1 MNFSLPSVIFIL
13 VALVVSVVVAIFT
26 LKLWDETRAEI
37 SVRKIIGST
46 KEQQKRDDLF
56 LSFFKRFSFN
66 KDETKK
72 KLVAAGIYSDF
83 IAQTYYLFKIVPLFL
98 TIGGGLLAVSQE
110 VIDFNEMIL
119 IGAFALIIFVAG
131 PDLYLSSRT
140 NTITRHVSSRL
151 PFLLDLMNV
160 CVHTGMTIEA
170 TLEYLA
176 KELQTVDKYLAFT
189 VNVTVQRSKVIGI
202 EKALE
207 EFYEMV
213 PSSEAQSFVM
223 TLVQSLKFGSS
234 VGQVLGT
241 LATDIRQINM
251 MELEEKIGKLGAKM
265 SIPMIVFI
273 MVPIIILIIAPG
285 IMRMLTDG

>member
-66 KDETKK
+66 KEETKK

-83 IAQTYYLFKIVPLFL
+83 ISQTYYLFKIVPLFL

-223 TLVQSLKFGSS
+223 TLVQSLQFGSS

>member
-1 MNFSLPSVIFIL
+1 MNFSLPSAIFIL
-13 VALVVSVVVAIFT
+13 VALIVSVVVAIFA
-26 LKLWDETRAEI
+26 LKMWDETRAEI

-202 EKALE
+202 EKALG

-223 TLVQSLKFGSS
+223 TLVQSLQFGSS

>member
-1 MNFSLPSVIFIL
+1 MNFSLPSVLFIL
-13 VALVVSVVVAIFT
+13 VALIVSVVVAIFT
-26 LKLWDETRAEI
+26 LKMWDETRAEI
-37 SVRKIIGST
+37 SVRRIIGST
-46 KEQQKRDDLF
+46 KEQQKRDDVF
-56 LSFFKRFSFN
+56 LSFLKRVSFN
-66 KDETKK
+66 KEETKK

-83 IAQTYYLFKIVPLFL
+83 IAETYYLFKIVPLLL

-110 VIDFNEMIL
+110 LIDFNEMML
-119 IGAFALIIFVAG
+119 IGAFALIIFVVG
-131 PDLYLSSRT
+131 PDLYLSSRA
-140 NTITRHVSSRL
+140 NGITRHISSRL

-273 MVPIIILIIAPG
+273 MVPIIVLIIAPG
-285 IMRMLTDG
+285 IMRMMA

>member
-1 MNFSLPSVIFIL
+1 MTFSLPSIIFIL
-13 VALVVSVVVAIFT
+13 VALIVSVVVAIFT
-26 LKLWDETRAEI
+26 LKMWDETRAEI

-46 KEQQKRDDLF
+46 KEQQKRDDVF

-83 IAQTYYLFKIVPLFL
+83 IAQTYYLFKIVPLLL

-110 VIDFNEMIL
+110 LIDFNEMML
-119 IGAFALIIFVAG
+119 IGAFALIIFVVG

-140 NTITRHVSSRL
+140 NSITRHISSRL

-265 SIPMIVFI
+265 SIPMIIFI
-273 MVPIIILIIAPG
+273 MVPIIILIVAPG

>member
-1 MNFSLPSVIFIL
+1 MTFSLPSIIFIL
-13 VALVVSVVVAIFT
+13 VALIVSVVVAIFV
-26 LKLWDETRAEI
+26 LKMWDETRAEI

-223 TLVQSLKFGSS
+223 TLVQSLQFGSS

>member
-1 MNFSLPSVIFIL
+1 MNFSLPSVLFIL
-13 VALVVSVVVAIFT
+13 VALIVSVVVAIFT
-26 LKLWDETRAEI
+26 LKMWDETRAEI
-37 SVRKIIGST
+37 SVRRIIGST
-46 KEQQKRDDLF
+46 KEQQKRDDVF
-56 LSFFKRFSFN
+56 LSFFKRVSFN
-66 KDETKK
+66 KEETKK

-83 IAQTYYLFKIVPLFL
+83 IAETYYLFKIVPLFL

-110 VIDFNEMIL
+110 LIDFNEMML
-119 IGAFALIIFVAG
+119 IGAFALIIFVVG
-131 PDLYLSSRT
+131 PDLYLSSRA
-140 NTITRHVSSRL
+140 NGITRHISSRL

-273 MVPIIILIIAPG
+273 MVPIIVLIIAPG
-285 IMRMLTDG
+285 IMRMMA

>member
-1 MNFSLPSVIFIL
+1 MTFSLPSTIFIL
-13 VALVVSVVVAIFT
+13 VALIVSVVVAIFA
-26 LKLWDETRAEI
+26 LKMWDETRAEI

>member
-1 MNFSLPSVIFIL
+1 MTFSLPSTIFIL
-13 VALVVSVVVAIFT
+13 VALIVSFVVAIFA
-26 LKLWDETRAEI
+26 LKMWDETRAEI

>member
-1 MNFSLPSVIFIL
+1 MNFSLPSIIFIL
-13 VALVVSVVVAIFT
+13 VALVVSVIVAIFT
-26 LKLWDETRAEI
+26 LKMWDETRAEI

-66 KDETKK
+66 KEETKK

-110 VIDFNEMIL
+110 VIDLNEMIL

-131 PDLYLSSRT
+131 PDLYISSRT

-265 SIPMIVFI
+265 SIPMIIFI

-285 IMRMLTDG
+285 IMRMLNDG

>member
-1 MNFSLPSVIFIL
+1 MTFSLPSIIFIL
-13 VALVVSVVVAIFT
+13 VALIVSVVVAIFT
-26 LKLWDETRAEI
+26 LKMWDETRAEI

-83 IAQTYYLFKIVPLFL
+83 IAQTYYLFKIVPLLL

-110 VIDFNEMIL
+110 LIDFNEMML
-119 IGAFALIIFVAG
+119 IGAFALIIFVVG

-140 NTITRHVSSRL
+140 NSITRHISSRL

-189 VNVTVQRSKVIGI
+189 VNVTVQKSKVIGI

-265 SIPMIVFI
+265 SIPMIIFI
-273 MVPIIILIIAPG
+273 MVPIIILIVAPG

>member
-1 MNFSLPSVIFIL
+1 MSLSLSGVIFIS
-13 VALVVSVVVAIFT
+13 VALIISVVVAIFA
-26 LKLWDETRAEI
+26 LKVWDETRAEI

-66 KDETKK
+66 KEETKK

-83 IAQTYYLFKIVPLFL
+83 IAQTYYLFKIIPLFL

-110 VIDFNEMIL
+110 VIDLNEMIL
-119 IGAFALIIFVAG
+119 IGAFALILFVAG

-140 NTITRHVSSRL
+140 NSITRHVSSRL

-223 TLVQSLKFGSS
+223 TLVQSLQFGSS

>member
-1 MNFSLPSVIFIL
+1 MSLSLSGVIFIF
-13 VALVVSVVVAIFT
+13 VALIISVVVAVFA
-26 LKLWDETRAEI
+26 LKVWDETRAEI

-223 TLVQSLKFGSS
+223 TLVQSLQFGSS

>member
-1 MNFSLPSVIFIL
+1 MTFSLPSAIFIL
-13 VALVVSVVVAIFT
+13 VALIVSVVVAIFA
-26 LKLWDETRAEI
+26 LKMWDETRAEI

-83 IAQTYYLFKIVPLFL
+83 ISQTYYLFKIVPLFL

-223 TLVQSLKFGSS
+223 TLVQSLQFGSS

>member
-1 MNFSLPSVIFIL
+1 MNLSLSSVIFIL
-13 VALVVSVVVAIFT
+13 VALVISVVVAIFA
-26 LKLWDETRAEI
+26 LKMWDETRAEMA
-37 SVRKIIGST
+37 VRKIIGST

-66 KDETKK
+66 KEETKK

-110 VIDFNEMIL
+110 VIDLNEMIL
-119 IGAFALIIFVAG
+119 IGAFSLIIFVAG
-131 PDLYLSSRT
+131 PDMYISSRA
-140 NTITRHVSSRL
+140 NRITQHISSRL

-223 TLVQSLKFGSS
+223 TLVQSLQFGSS

-251 MELEEKIGKLGAKM
+251 MDLEEKIGKLGAKM

-273 MVPIIILIIAPG
+273 MLPIIILIIAPG
-285 IMRMLTDG
+285 IMRMF

>member
-1 MNFSLPSVIFIL
+1 MNFSLPNAIFIL
-13 VALVVSVVVAIFT
+13 VALIVSVVVAIFA
-26 LKLWDETRAEI
+26 LKMWDETRAEI

-223 TLVQSLKFGSS
+223 TLVQSLQFGSS

>member
-1 MNFSLPSVIFIL
+1 MRLSLSGVIFIF
-13 VALVVSVVVAIFT
+13 VALIISVVVAIFA
-26 LKLWDETRAEI
+26 LKIWDETRAEI

-66 KDETKK
+66 KEETKK

-83 IAQTYYLFKIVPLFL
+83 IAQTYYLFKIIPLFL

-110 VIDFNEMIL
+110 VIDLNEMIL
-119 IGAFALIIFVAG
+119 IGAFALILFVAG
-131 PDLYLSSRT
+131 PDLYLSSMT
-140 NTITRHVSSRL
+140 NSITRHVSSRL

-223 TLVQSLKFGSS
+223 TLVQSLQFGSS

>member
-1 MNFSLPSVIFIL
+1 MNLSLSSVIFIL
-13 VALVVSVVVAIFT
+13 VALVISIVLAVFA
-26 LKLWDETRAEI
+26 LKMWDETRAEMA
-37 SVRKIIGST
+37 VRKIIGST

-66 KDETKK
+66 KEETKK

-110 VIDFNEMIL
+110 VIDLNEMIL

-131 PDLYLSSRT
+131 PDMYISSRA
-140 NTITRHVSSRL
+140 NRITQHISSRL

-223 TLVQSLKFGSS
+223 TLVQSLQFGSS

-251 MELEEKIGKLGAKM
+251 MDLEEKIGKLGAKM

-273 MVPIIILIIAPG
+273 MLPIIILIIAPG
-285 IMRMLTDG
+285 IMRMF

>member
-1 MNFSLPSVIFIL
+1 MSLSLSGVIFIF
-13 VALVVSVVVAIFT
+13 VALVVSVVVAIFA
-26 LKLWDETRAEI
+26 LKVWDETRAEI

-66 KDETKK
+66 KEETKK

-110 VIDFNEMIL
+110 VIDLNEMIL

-140 NTITRHVSSRL
+140 NSITRHVSSRL

-223 TLVQSLKFGSS
+223 TLVQSLQFGSS

>member
-1 MNFSLPSVIFIL
+1 MNFSLPSIMFIL
-13 VALVVSVVVAIFT
+13 VALVVSIIVAIFT
-26 LKLWDETRAEI
+26 LKMWDETRAEI

-46 KEQQKRDDLF
+46 KEQQKRDDVF
-56 LSFFKRFSFN
+56 LSFFKRVSFN
-66 KDETKK
+66 KEETKK

-83 IAQTYYLFKIVPLFL
+83 IAETYYLFKIVPLLL

-110 VIDFNEMIL
+110 LIDFNEMML
-119 IGAFALIIFVAG
+119 IGAFALIIFVVG

-140 NTITRHVSSRL
+140 NSITRHISSRL

-273 MVPIIILIIAPG
+273 MVPIIVLIIAPG
-285 IMRMLTDG
+285 IMRMMA

>member
-1 MNFSLPSVIFIL
+1 MTFSLPSAIFIL
-13 VALVVSVVVAIFT
+13 VALIVSVVVAIFA
-26 LKLWDETRAEI
+26 LKVWDETRAEI

-223 TLVQSLKFGSS
+223 TLVQSLQFGSS

>member
-1 MNFSLPSVIFIL
+1 MTFSLPSAIFIL
-13 VALVVSVVVAIFT
+13 VALIVSVVVAIFA
-26 LKLWDETRAEI
+26 LKMWDETRAEI

-46 KEQQKRDDLF
+46 KEQQKRDDIF

-83 IAQTYYLFKIVPLFL
+83 ISQTYYLFKIVPLFL

-223 TLVQSLKFGSS
+223 TLVQSLQFGSS

>member
-1 MNFSLPSVIFIL
+1 MSLSLSGVIFIF
-13 VALVVSVVVAIFT
+13 VALIISVVVAIFA
-26 LKLWDETRAEI
+26 LKVWDETRAEI

-66 KDETKK
+66 KEETKK

-83 IAQTYYLFKIVPLFL
+83 IAQTYYLFKIIPLFL

-110 VIDFNEMIL
+110 VIDLNEMIL
-119 IGAFALIIFVAG
+119 IGAFALILFVAG

-140 NTITRHVSSRL
+140 NSITRHVSSRL

-223 TLVQSLKFGSS
+223 TLVQSLQFGSS

>member
-1 MNFSLPSVIFIL
+1 MNLSLSSVIFIL
-13 VALVVSVVVAIFT
+13 VALVISVVVAIFA
-26 LKLWDETRAEI
+26 LKMWDETRAEMA
-37 SVRKIIGST
+37 VRKIIGST

-66 KDETKK
+66 KEETKK

-110 VIDFNEMIL
+110 VIDLNEMIL
-119 IGAFALIIFVAG
+119 IGAFSLIIFVAG
-131 PDLYLSSRT
+131 PDMYISSRA
-140 NTITRHVSSRL
+140 NRITQHISSRL

-223 TLVQSLKFGSS
+223 TLVQSLQFGSS

-273 MVPIIILIIAPG
+273 MLPIIILIIAPG
-285 IMRMLTDG
+285 IMRMF

>member
-1 MNFSLPSVIFIL
+1 MTFSLPSIIFIL
-13 VALVVSVVVAIFT
+13 VALIVSVVVAIFT
-26 LKLWDETRAEI
+26 LKMWDETRAEI

-46 KEQQKRDDLF
+46 KEQQKRDDVF
-56 LSFFKRFSFN
+56 FSFFKRFSFN

-72 KLVAAGIYSDF
+72 KLVSAGIYSDF
-83 IAQTYYLFKIVPLFL
+83 IAQTYYLFKIVPLLL

-110 VIDFNEMIL
+110 LIDFNEMML
-119 IGAFALIIFVAG
+119 IGAFALIIFVVG

-140 NTITRHVSSRL
+140 NRITRHISSRL

-265 SIPMIVFI
+265 SIPMIIFI
-273 MVPIIILIIAPG
+273 MVPIIILIVAPG

>member
-1 MNFSLPSVIFIL
+1 MNFSLPSIMFIL
-13 VALVVSVVVAIFT
+13 VALVVSIIVAIFT
-26 LKLWDETRAEI
+26 LKMWDETRAEI

-46 KEQQKRDDLF
+46 KEQQKRDDVF
-56 LSFFKRFSFN
+56 LSFFKRVSFN
-66 KDETKK
+66 KEETKK

-83 IAQTYYLFKIVPLFL
+83 IAETYYLFKIVPLLL

-110 VIDFNEMIL
+110 LIDFNEMML
-119 IGAFALIIFVAG
+119 IGAFALIIFVVG

-140 NTITRHVSSRL
+140 NSITRHISSRL

-273 MVPIIILIIAPG
+273 MVPIIVLIIAPG
-285 IMRMLTDG
+285 IMRMMV

>member
-1 MNFSLPSVIFIL
+1 MNFSLPLLLFAL
-13 VALVVSVVVAIFT
+13 VALGISVALAFFA
-26 LKLWDETRAEI
+26 LKMWDETRAEL

-46 KEQQKRDDLF
+46 KEQQKRTDF
-56 LSFFKRFSFN
+56 LLLIVKRFSFN
-66 KDETKK
+66 KEETKK

-83 IAQTYYLFKIVPLFL
+83 IAQTYYLFKIGPLFI
-98 TIGGGLLAVSQE
+98 TVVGCIAAYSVQAIGINEVVLICAV
-110 VIDFNEMIL
+110 
-119 IGAFALIIFVAG
+119 ALILFVAG
-131 PDLYLSSRT
+131 PDMFISSRA
-140 NTITRHVSSRL
+140 NSITRHVSSRL

-170 TLEYLA
+170 SLEYLA
-176 KELQTVDKYLAFT
+176 KELQTVDKYLAHT
-189 VNVTVQRSKVIGI
+189 VNATVQRSKVVGI

-207 EFYEMV
+207 EFQQLV

-234 VGQVLGT
+234 VGQVLAT
-241 LATDIRQINM
+241 LATDIRQLNM

-285 IMRMLTDG
+285 IMRMLMNG

>member
-1 MNFSLPSVIFIL
+1 MSLSLSSIVFIL
-13 VALVVSVVVAIFT
+13 VALFISFVVAIFA
-26 LKLWDETRAEI
+26 LKMWDETRAEI

-56 LSFFKRFSFN
+56 LSLLKRFSFN

-98 TIGGGLLAVSQE
+98 TIGGGLLAASQE

-119 IGAFALIIFVAG
+119 IGAFALIVFVAG
-131 PDLYLSSRT
+131 PDMYISSRA
-140 NTITRHVSSRL
+140 NSITQHISSRL

-176 KELQTVDKYLAFT
+176 KELQTVDKHLAFT

-207 EFYEMV
+207 EFYETV

-223 TLVQSLKFGSS
+223 TLVQSLRFGSS

-273 MVPIIILIIAPG
+273 MLPIIILIIAPG
-285 IMRMLTDG
+285 IMRMF

>member
-1 MNFSLPSVIFIL
+1 MTFSLPSAIFIL
-13 VALVVSVVVAIFT
+13 VALVVSVVVAIFS
-26 LKLWDETRAEI
+26 LKMWDETRAEI

>member
-1 MNFSLPSVIFIL
+1 MTFSLPSTIFIL
-13 VALVVSVVVAIFT
+13 VALIVSIVVAVFA
-26 LKLWDETRAEI
+26 LKIWDETRAEMA
-37 SVRKIIGST
+37 VRKIIGST

-56 LSFFKRFSFN
+56 LSFFRRFSFN
-66 KDETKK
+66 KEETKK

-119 IGAFALIIFVAG
+119 VGAFSLIIFVAG
-131 PDLYLSSRT
+131 PDMYISSRA
-140 NTITRHVSSRL
+140 NSITQHISSRL

-170 TLEYLA
+170 SLEYLA

-189 VNVTVQRSKVIGI
+189 VNATVQRSKVIGI

-223 TLVQSLKFGSS
+223 TLVQSLQFGSS

-273 MVPIIILIIAPG
+273 MLPIIILIIAPG
-285 IMRMLTDG
+285 IMRMF

>member
-1 MNFSLPSVIFIL
+1 MTFSLPSAIFIL
-13 VALVVSVVVAIFT
+13 VALIVSVVVAIFA
-26 LKLWDETRAEI
+26 LKMWDETRAEI

-83 IAQTYYLFKIVPLFL
+83 ISQTYYLFKIVPLFL

-110 VIDFNEMIL
+110 VIDFSEMIL

-223 TLVQSLKFGSS
+223 TLVQSLQFGSS

>member
-1 MNFSLPSVIFIL
+1 MSLSLSGVIFIF
-13 VALVVSVVVAIFT
+13 VALVVSVVVAIFA
-26 LKLWDETRAEI
+26 LKVWDETRAEI

-66 KDETKK
+66 KEETKK
-72 KLVAAGIYSDF
+72 KLVAAGNYSDF
-83 IAQTYYLFKIVPLFL
+83 IAQTYYLFKIIPLFL

-110 VIDFNEMIL
+110 VIDLNEMIL
-119 IGAFALIIFVAG
+119 IGAFALILFVAG

-140 NTITRHVSSRL
+140 NSITRHVSSRL

-223 TLVQSLKFGSS
+223 TLVQSLQFGSS

>member
-1 MNFSLPSVIFIL
+1 MTFSLPSAIFIL
-13 VALVVSVVVAIFT
+13 VALIVSVVVAVFA
-26 LKLWDETRAEI
+26 LKMWDETRAEI

-83 IAQTYYLFKIVPLFL
+83 ISQTYYLFKIVPLFL

-223 TLVQSLKFGSS
+223 TLVQSLQFGSS

>member
-1 MNFSLPSVIFIL
+1 MSLSLSGVIFIF
-13 VALVVSVVVAIFT
+13 VALVVSVVVAIFA
-26 LKLWDETRAEI
+26 LKVWDETRAEI

-66 KDETKK
+66 KEEAKK

-83 IAQTYYLFKIVPLFL
+83 IAQTYYLFKIIPLFL

-110 VIDFNEMIL
+110 VIDLNEMIL
-119 IGAFALIIFVAG
+119 IGAFALILFVAG

-140 NTITRHVSSRL
+140 NSITRHVSSRL

-223 TLVQSLKFGSS
+223 TLVQSLQFGSS

>member
-1 MNFSLPSVIFIL
+1 MNFSLPSAIFIL
-13 VALVVSVVVAIFT
+13 VALIVSVVVAIFA
-26 LKLWDETRAEI
+26 LKMWDETRAEI

-223 TLVQSLKFGSS
+223 TLVQSLQFGSS

>member
-1 MNFSLPSVIFIL
+1 MTFSLPSIIFIL
-13 VALVVSVVVAIFT
+13 VALIVSVVVAIFT
-26 LKLWDETRAEI
+26 LKMWDETRVEI

-46 KEQQKRDDLF
+46 KEQQKRDDVF

-83 IAQTYYLFKIVPLFL
+83 IAQTYYLFKIVPLLL

-110 VIDFNEMIL
+110 LIDFNEMML
-119 IGAFALIIFVAG
+119 IGAFALIIFVVG

-140 NTITRHVSSRL
+140 NSITRHISSRL

-189 VNVTVQRSKVIGI
+189 VNVTVQKSKVIGI

-265 SIPMIVFI
+265 SIPMIIFI
-273 MVPIIILIIAPG
+273 MVPIIILIVAPG

>member
-98 TIGGGLLAVSQE
+98 AIGGGLLAVRQE
-110 VIDFNEMIL
+110 VIDLNEMIL
-119 IGAFALIIFVAG
+119 IGAFALIFFVAG
-131 PDLYLSSRT
+131 PDLYVSSRT

>member
-1 MNFSLPSVIFIL
+1 MTFSLPSTIFIL
-13 VALVVSVVVAIFT
+13 VALIVSVVVAIFA
-26 LKLWDETRAEI
+26 LKMWDETRAEI

-223 TLVQSLKFGSS
+223 TLVQSLQFGSS

>member
-1 MNFSLPSVIFIL
+1 MSLSLSSIIFIL
-13 VALVVSVVVAIFT
+13 VALFISFVVAILA
-26 LKLWDETRAEI
+26 LKMWDETRAEI

-56 LSFFKRFSFN
+56 LSLLKRFSFN

-98 TIGGGLLAVSQE
+98 TIGGGLLAASQE

-119 IGAFALIIFVAG
+119 IGAFALIVFVAG
-131 PDLYLSSRT
+131 PDMYISSRA
-140 NTITRHVSSRL
+140 NSITQHISSRL

-223 TLVQSLKFGSS
+223 TLVQSLRFGSS

-273 MVPIIILIIAPG
+273 MLPIIILIIAPG
-285 IMRMLTDG
+285 IMRMF

>member
-1 MNFSLPSVIFIL
+1 MSLSLSGIIFIL
-13 VALVVSVVVAIFT
+13 VALFISFVVAIFA
-26 LKLWDETRAEI
+26 LKMWDETRAEI

-56 LSFFKRFSFN
+56 LSLLKRFSFN

-98 TIGGGLLAVSQE
+98 TIGGGLLAASQE

-119 IGAFALIIFVAG
+119 IGAFALIVFVAG
-131 PDLYLSSRT
+131 PDMYISSRA
-140 NTITRHVSSRL
+140 NSITQHISSRL

-223 TLVQSLKFGSS
+223 TLVQSLRFGSS

-273 MVPIIILIIAPG
+273 MLPIIILIIAPG
-285 IMRMLTDG
+285 IMRMF

>member
-1 MNFSLPSVIFIL
+1 MRLSLSGVIFIF
-13 VALVVSVVVAIFT
+13 VALIISVVVAIFA
-26 LKLWDETRAEI
+26 LKIWDETRAEI

-72 KLVAAGIYSDF
+72 KLVAAGVYSDF
-83 IAQTYYLFKIVPLFL
+83 IAQTYYLFKIIPLFL
-98 TIGGGLLAVSQE
+98 TILISVYLMSIE
-110 VIDFNEMIL
+110 VLDSNELIL
-119 IGAFALIIFVAG
+119 TIALGMVVFVVG
-131 PDLYLSSRT
+131 PDMYISSRA
-140 NTITRHVSSRL
+140 NSITRHISSRL

-202 EKALE
+202 NKALE

-223 TLVQSLKFGSS
+223 TLIQSLKFGSS

-273 MVPIIILIIAPG
+273 MLPIIILIIAPG
-285 IMRMLTDG
+285 IMRMFSNG